1 MSGVVWQSSLSASQ
15 STASQKAVAHISM
28 RLQYFLGEASIKA
41 SQPISQVS
49 RRQLLTSVQLRHDKV
64 TSCHFV
70 GEIGIGFLAKDGK
83 LLRRPVYNNEASLFA
98 NSLAVVARAVFNA
111 PPCVPSRACG

>member
-83 LLRRPVYNNEASLFA
+83 PFGLRSRTILGPFGQVKSALDSAEYLKK
-98 NSLAVVARAVFNA
+98 
-111 PPCVPSRACG
+111 PIPC